1 MRYTNEIILL
11 KDRELVVVKAEE
23 FQLDRRRVIKTVK
36 EDISVFPDPFSHWTV
51 KEIFDQPVAMQCALG
66 YGSRL
71 DSDLSNLT
79 F

>member
-1 MRYTNEIILL
+1 MKLYSSKIERQSS
-11 KDRELVVVKAEE
+11 KKAEE
-23 FQLDRRRVIKTVK
+23 FQLDRCRVIKTVK
-36 EDISVFPDPFSHWTV
+36 DDIALSPDPFSHWTV
-51 KEIFDQPVAMQCALG
+51 KEIFDQPVAIQRALG